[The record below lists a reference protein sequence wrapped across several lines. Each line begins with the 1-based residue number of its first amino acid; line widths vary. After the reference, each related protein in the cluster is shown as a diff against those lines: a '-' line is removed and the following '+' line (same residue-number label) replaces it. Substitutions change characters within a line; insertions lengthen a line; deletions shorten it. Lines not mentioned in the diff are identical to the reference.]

1 MIART
6 CAVGAILVLLV
17 SGCTDG
23 SGGGDLVF
31 GEPTAGPR
39 PEPMLAADC
48 ADLAPDRLLE
58 LSFDV
63 PLTLV
68 DPIPSEL
75 AEPGIPSAASVRTAG
90 GIACEWS
97 NGEPYAPGGGNP
109 DYVGLR
115 VLALPA
121 ATAEWERYGEGTGI
135 VEPVVDVCA
144 RRTEPIVCTT
154 TGLVRG
160 TWIEAVAMGGSTVE
174 GSLSATNML
183 VGAHGLMVADGS
195 PWLRPESS
203 AGPCETITDAA
214 AVSAALGADA
224 TYDPIALGTTLA
236 DSAERRVGST
246 GCGIL
251 VGDEFL
257 AAVHVL
263 PGGAWAR
270 ADSGGASIGEPVA
283 VDGLE
288 DAVIVCD
295 GGVCQLDAILRG
307 SWIRVVAVE
316 TSDRAARDTVLVIAS
331 AVGRGVART

>member
-1 MIART
+1 M
-6 CAVGAILVLLV
+6 
-17 SGCTDG
+17 
-23 SGGGDLVF
+23 F

-48 ADLAPDRLLE
+48 ADLVPDRLLE

-63 PLTLV
+63 PLFLV
-68 DPIPSEL
+68 DAMASEL

-90 GIACEWS
+90 GVACEWS
-97 NGEPYAPGGGNP
+97 NGEPYAPGGANP

-135 VEPVVDVCA
+135 IEPVVDICA
-144 RRTEPIVCTT
+144 RQTEPIVCTT

-160 TWIEAVAMGGSTVE
+160 TWIEAVAVGGSTVE

-183 VGAHGLMVADGS
+183 VGAHGLMVAGGS
-195 PWLRPESS
+195 PWLRPEES
-203 AGPCETITDAA
+203 AGPCDSLTDAA
-214 AVSAALGADA
+214 AVSAALAADA

-236 DSAERRVGST
+236 ESAERRVGST

-263 PGGAWAR
+263 PGGEWAR
-270 ADSGGASIGEPVA
+270 AELAGRTLGEPVT

-288 DAVIVCD
+288 DAVIGCD
-295 GGVCQLDAILRG
+295 GGVCQLDALLRG
-307 SWIRVVAVE
+307 SWVRIVAVE
-316 TSDRAARDTVLVIAS
+316 TPDRAARDTVLAVAS
-331 AVGRGVART
+331 AVGGDPPAATASP

>member
-6 CAVGAILVLLV
+6 VAAGSVVVLALFV
-17 SGCTDG
+17 TGCTDD
-23 SGGGDLVF
+23 GGGDLVF

-48 ADLAPDRLLE
+48 TDLVPARLLE

-68 DPIPSEL
+68 DPIASEL
-75 AEPGIPSAASVRTAG
+75 AEPGIPSAASVRSAG
-90 GIACEWS
+90 GVACEWS
-97 NGEPYAPGGGNP
+97 NGEAYAPAGANP

-135 VEPVVDVCA
+135 VEPVVDICA
-144 RRTEPIVCTT
+144 RRTEPILCTT

-160 TWIEAVAMGGSTVE
+160 TWIEAVATGGRTVE

-183 VGAHGLMVADGS
+183 LGAHGLMVAGGA
-195 PWLRPESS
+195 PWLRPDDS
-203 AGPCETITDAA
+203 AGPCETLTDAA
-214 AVSAALGADA
+214 AVSVALGADA
-224 TYDPIALGTTLA
+224 TYDPIASGTTLT
-236 DSAERRVGST
+236 DGAERRVGSI

-251 VGDEFL
+251 VADEFL

-263 PGGAWAR
+263 PGGAWRAR
-270 ADSGGASIGEPVA
+270 SPGRPVTASPSPWTGS
-283 VDGLE
+283 
-288 DAVIVCD
+288 
-295 GGVCQLDAILRG
+295 RG
-307 SWIRVVAVE
+307 PWSC
-316 TSDRAARDTVLVIAS
+316 AARPRANSTRRCA
-331 AVGRGVART
+331 AVG